1 MTAVPPAT
9 TSSERASTDIAALAS
24 QLRIAVARTARTL
37 RREAGEG
44 ITPTLMC
51 ALATIEHHGPMTV
64 GALAEHERV
73 TKPTVTRTVHAL
85 VDQGLVVRTG
95 DLEDGR
101 VAWLTLSADG
111 RRLVQRVRRRK
122 DEYLARRLR
131 SLEPAEIEALQRAAD
146 VLARIED
153 EA

>member
-1 MTAVPPAT
+1 VSPAT
-9 TSSERASTDIAALAS
+9 TSERAATDIAALAS

-64 GALAEHERV
+64 GGLAEHERV
-73 TKPTVTRTVHAL
+73 TKPTVTRTVRAL

-101 VAWLTLSADG
+101 VAWLTLSVDG

-131 SLEPAEIEALQRAAD
+131 GLEPAEIEALQRAAD

>member
-1 MTAVPPAT
+1 MPIVPAVSTPKR
-9 TSSERASTDIAALAS
+9 SSADLTRLAS
-24 QLRIAVARTARTL
+24 QLRLAVARTARTL

-44 ITPTLMC
+44 VTPTLMC
-51 ALATIEHHGPMTV
+51 ALTTLEHHGTMTV

-95 DLEDGR
+95 DVEDGR
-101 VAWLTLSADG
+101 VVWLTLSAEG
-111 RRLVQRVRRRK
+111 RRLVQRVRRKK
-122 DEYLARRLR
+122 DEYLSRKLGG
-131 SLEPAEIEALQRAAD
+131 LDPAEIEALQRAAD
-146 VLARIED
+146 ILTRIEG

>member
-1 MTAVPPAT
+1 VPPAT
-9 TSSERASTDIAALAS
+9 TISERAATDIAALAS

-64 GALAEHERV
+64 GALADHERV

-95 DLEDGR
+95 DLDDGR

-131 SLEPAEIEALQRAAD
+131 GLEPAEIEALQRAAD

>member
-1 MTAVPPAT
+1 VPPAT
-9 TSSERASTDIAALAS
+9 TISERAATDIAALAS

-95 DLEDGR
+95 DLDDGR

-131 SLEPAEIEALQRAAD
+131 GLEPAEIEALQRAAD

>member
-1 MTAVPPAT
+1 VPPAT
-9 TSSERASTDIAALAS
+9 TISVRAATDIAALAS

-73 TKPTVTRTVHAL
+73 TKPTVTRTVRTL
-85 VDQGLVVRTG
+85 VDEGLVVRTG

-131 SLEPAEIEALQRAAD
+131 GLEPAEIEALQRAAD

>member
-1 MTAVPPAT
+1 VPPAT
-9 TSSERASTDIAALAS
+9 TISERAATDIAALAS

-64 GALAEHERV
+64 GALADHERV

-95 DLEDGR
+95 DLDDGR
-101 VAWLTLSADG
+101 EAWLTLSADG

-131 SLEPAEIEALQRAAD
+131 GLEPAEIEALQRAAD

>member
-1 MTAVPPAT
+1 MPPAT
-9 TSSERASTDIAALAS
+9 TISERAATDIAALAS

-73 TKPTVTRTVHAL
+73 TKPTVTRTVRAL
-85 VDQGLVVRTG
+85 VDEGLVVRTG

-131 SLEPAEIEALQRAAD
+131 GLEPAEIEALQRAAD

>member
-1 MTAVPPAT
+1 VPPAT
-9 TSSERASTDIAALAS
+9 TTSERPATDIAALAS

-73 TKPTVTRTVHAL
+73 TKPTVTRTVRAL

-101 VAWLTLSADG
+101 VAWLTLSVDG

-131 SLEPAEIEALQRAAD
+131 GLEPAEIEALQRAAD
-146 VLARIED
+146 VLARIEG

>member
-1 MTAVPPAT
+1 MPSTSVASGRTA
-9 TSSERASTDIAALAS
+9 SEIAALAS

-64 GALAEHERV
+64 GALAEHEHV

-85 VDQGLVVRTG
+85 VEQGLVIRTTDAG
-95 DLEDGR
+95 DGR
-101 VAWLTLSADG
+101 VGWLALSGEG
-111 RRLVQRVRRRK
+111 RRLLHRVRRRK

-131 SLEPAEIEALQRAAD
+131 GLSPDRIEALQRAAE
-146 VLARIED
+146 VLTEIEGS

>member
-1 MTAVPPAT
+1 MPPAT
-9 TSSERASTDIAALAS
+9 TISERAATDIAALAS

-95 DLEDGR
+95 DLDDGR

-131 SLEPAEIEALQRAAD
+131 GLEPAEIEALQRAAD

>member
-1 MTAVPPAT
+1 VSSTAI
-9 TSSERASTDIAALAS
+9 SEPTAPDIAALAS
-24 QLRIAVARTARTL
+24 QLRIAVARMARTL

-44 ITPTLMC
+44 ITPTMMC

-73 TKPTVTRTVHAL
+73 TKPTVTRTVRAL

-95 DLEDGR
+95 DVEDGR
-101 VAWLTLSADG
+101 VAWLTLSVEG
-111 RRLVQRVRRRK
+111 RRLVHRVRRRK

-131 SLEPAEIEALQRAAD
+131 GLAQDEIEALQRAAD
-146 VLARIED
+146 VLTRIED
-153 EA
+153 GT

>member
-1 MTAVPPAT
+1 VPRAT
-9 TSSERASTDIAALAS
+9 TIPEPAATDIAALAS

-73 TKPTVTRTVHAL
+73 TKPTVTRTVRAL

-95 DLEDGR
+95 DFEDGR
-101 VAWLTLSADG
+101 VAWLTLSVEG

-131 SLEPAEIEALQRAAD
+131 GLAPDETEALQRAAD
-146 VLARIED
+146 VLTRIED

>member
-1 MTAVPPAT
+1 VSPAT
-9 TSSERASTDIAALAS
+9 TSERAATDIAALAS

-64 GALAEHERV
+64 GGLAEHERV
-73 TKPTVTRTVHAL
+73 TKPTVTRTVRAL

-101 VAWLTLSADG
+101 VAWLTLSVDG

-131 SLEPAEIEALQRAAD
+131 GLEPAEIEALERAAD